1 MDKGVLAIIWLMI
14 SSLGLLILIF
24 GIRYLMSR
32 ENLAMLEKGMNPK
45 DKVNRPAP
53 YTNLKWGLLL
63 FGAGAGLA
71 LSYIITQYM
80 LHDYDNPALWFAFI
94 AMGGGCGLIASY
106 RVEKKE
112 LLDPHGSERAVGS
125 GQ

>member
-14 SSLGLLILIF
+14 SSLGLLILTF

-45 DKVNRPAP
+45 DKINRPAP

-80 LHDYDNPALWFAFI
+80 LHDYGSPALWFAFI
-94 AMGGGCGLIASY
+94 AMGGGGGLIYSY
-106 RVEKKE
+106 RIEKKE
-112 LLDPHGSERAVGS
+112 LLDKNYTGNA
-125 GQ
+125 

>member
-1 MDKGVLAIIWLMI
+1 MI
-14 SSLGLLILIF
+14 SSLGLFILIF

-45 DKVNRPAP
+45 DTVNRPAP

-63 FGAGAGLA
+63 LGAGFGLA
-71 LSYIITQYM
+71 LAYIITQHM
-80 LHDYDNPALWFAFI
+80 LHTENPALLFAFI

-112 LLDPHGSERAVGS
+112 LLDPHGNERAVGS